1 MRNQSSGDISY
12 VYIIYKMIYI
22 ILVCPFP
29 FHPILIHTQHSGYQL
44 SVDEKEADLQEVSSL
59 LDL

>member
-1 MRNQSSGDISY
+1 MSY